1 MKRKEILKI
10 FDTAGRDGLI
20 RLIEHLAS
28 TIDDLTKE
36 NKELKEKIESLSRDS
51 TNSNKPPSSDGPKK
65 KRGTNKRGSS
75 GRKPGGQKGHKG
87 KTRKI
92 VPPEEVTRTVEH
104 KPEECEKCGKHF
116 TEKEKNKS
124 VERRQVW
131 EIPDIKPDVIEHVFY
146 KTTCTCGHE
155 TRLPVPKWIYT
166 GVGENLQSHIAFFTA
181 TAKLSRRVVKTVLEE
196 VFKTSIAVGTIQ
208 NRLEDTSQILQPI
221 YEELEGELGKQSVVN
236 IDESGFPHNKTL
248 AWIWGFVTQT
258 FAFFTIQASRGSRV
272 LKGILG
278 EYFDGIIIC
287 DRYSAYIKY
296 QKDRIKG
303 LLQFCWAHII
313 REVKSMKYEFAYGS
327 DKLFS
332 TVFRQR
338 IGAVFR
344 LWYSFKNGKIS
355 RKKLIELAVPIIKEM
370 RTFLQQNL
378 EAPSKAISKFSKN
391 LLRKWDSFFTF
402 IYHEGV
408 EPTNNLAERLIRAAV
423 LSRKISYCTR
433 SEEGQLL
440 LARLLTISQTCRI
453 QKRNTLEFFRD
464 VIHAN
469 RHDLPCRSLLLTK
482 KEIVIRK
489 VA

>member
-1 MKRKEILKI
+1 ML
-10 FDTAGRDGLI
+10 
-20 RLIEHLAS
+20 
-28 TIDDLTKE
+28 
-36 NKELKEKIESLSRDS
+36 
-51 TNSNKPPSSDGPKK
+51 
-65 KRGTNKRGSS
+65 
-75 GRKPGGQKGHKG
+75 
-87 KTRKI
+87 
-92 VPPEEVTRTVEH
+92 
-104 KPEECEKCGKHF
+104 
-116 TEKEKNKS
+116 
-124 VERRQVW
+124 
-131 EIPDIKPDVIEHVFY
+131 
-146 KTTCTCGHE
+146 
-155 TRLPVPKWIYT
+155 VPKWIYT

-196 VFKTSIAVGTIQ
+196 VFKTPIAVGTIQ
-208 NRLEDTSQILQPI
+208 NRLEDTSQILKPV

-278 EYFDGIIIC
+278 ESFDGIIIC

-296 QKDRIKG
+296 RKDRIKG
-303 LLQFCWAHII
+303 LFQFCWAHTI

-344 LWYSFKNGKIS
+344 LWYSFKKGKIS
-355 RKKLIELAVPIIKEM
+355 RKKLIELAVPIIKETQ
-370 RTFLQQNL
+370 TFLQQIL
-378 EAPSKAISKFSKN
+378 EAPSKVISKFSKN

-402 IYHEGV
+402 ICHEGV
-408 EPTNNLAERLIRAAV
+408 EPTNNLVERLIRAAV

-453 QKRNTLEFFRD
+453 
-464 VIHAN
+464 
-469 RHDLPCRSLLLTK
+469 
-482 KEIVIRK
+482 
-489 VA
+489 